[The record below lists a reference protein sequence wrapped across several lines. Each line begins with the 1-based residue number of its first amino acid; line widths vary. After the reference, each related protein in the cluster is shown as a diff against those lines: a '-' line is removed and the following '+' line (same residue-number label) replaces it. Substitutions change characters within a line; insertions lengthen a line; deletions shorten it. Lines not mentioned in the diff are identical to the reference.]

1 MKDEKIILFDPG
13 FAPLVI
19 DSIGQVGYTYYMFSA
34 VPDLKLKRL
43 NFLHIYN
50 KLQKLL
56 KTNIAF
62 YLGCLMWASYIKK
75 FDNYKIEGNKLLGE
89 DCKEEEYTSEI
100 DFLIDFIV
108 NQLPRDCKYYQNRK
122 YIPDEKYLPILKT
135 YRDFLVLN
143 KGFVECDNTNQI
155 ALPKNIKNLSDIEKD
170 NLNEKIQQALLN
182 KNIDALLD
190 SYTLIFN

>member
-143 KGFVECDNTNQI
+143 KGFVECGNTNQI

-182 KNIDALLD
+182 KNIDELLD

>member
-122 YIPDEKYLPILKT
+122 YISDEKYLPILKT

-155 ALPKNIKNLSDIEKD
+155 VLPKNIKKLSDTEKD

-182 KNIDALLD
+182 KNIDELLD

>member
-155 ALPKNIKNLSDIEKD
+155 VLPKNIKNLSDIEKD

-182 KNIDALLD
+182 KNIDELLD

>member
-182 KNIDALLD
+182 KNIDELLD

>member
-155 ALPKNIKNLSDIEKD
+155 LLPKNIKKLSDIEKD

-182 KNIDALLD
+182 KNIDELLD
-190 SYTLIFN
+190 FYNLIFN

>member
-155 ALPKNIKNLSDIEKD
+155 VLPKNIKKLSDTEKD

-182 KNIDALLD
+182 KNIDELLD

>member
-56 KTNIAF
+56 KTYF
-62 YLGCLMWASYIKK
+62 SFFFCCLMWASYIKK

-155 ALPKNIKNLSDIEKD
+155 VLPKNIKNLSDIEKD

-182 KNIDALLD
+182 KNIDELLD